1 MNISADP
8 AELIFLHEM
17 TPEKFFDE
25 VNRLG
30 IAEEDLLDQDV
41 HDQVFSSCLTK
52 IRAETAKAVATSLN
66 LAITEEQAWAI
77 ARHSLVPELSPEP
90 APLTPDQRDL
100 AQELYYH
107 AIKAAVAHHGGS
119 ITERAARANAKKK
132 VREGERGLT
141 WLHKLTRTVGC

>member
-1 MNISADP
+1 MNADP
-8 AELIFLHEM
+8 AELIFFHEM

-30 IAEEDLLDQDV
+30 IPEERLLNQEV
-41 HDQVFSSCLTK
+41 HDQVFCSCLTK

-66 LAITEEQAWAI
+66 VAITDEQAWAI
-77 ARHSLVPELSPEP
+77 ARHSLVPEVLPEP
-90 APLTPDQRDL
+90 APLTSDQRDI
-100 AQELYYH
+100 ARELYYH
-107 AIKAAVAHHGGS
+107 AIKAAVARHGGS

-141 WLHKLTRTVGC
+141 WLQKFTRAIGR